1 MWEIATLGNGLT
13 YTYFVVCV
21 AKLCLRVWVFFICLG
36 RGLPLSGALS
46 PHSCRA
52 PLRCPSPT
60 APTARYRRATK
71 APSGL
76 ISV

>member
-21 AKLCLRVWVFFICLG
+21 AKLCLRVWVFFFFLG
-36 RGLPLSGALS
+36 SGVPLSGALS
-46 PHSCRA
+46 PHSRRA

-60 APTARYRRATK
+60 VPTARYRRATK
-71 APSGL
+71 APPGL

>member
-21 AKLCLRVWVFFICLG
+21 AKLCLWVWVVFFFLESG
-36 RGLPLSGALS
+36 VPLSGALS
-46 PHSCRA
+46 PHSLRA
-52 PLRCPSPT
+52 PLQCSSPN
-60 APTARYRRATK
+60 ASTARYRRTTN